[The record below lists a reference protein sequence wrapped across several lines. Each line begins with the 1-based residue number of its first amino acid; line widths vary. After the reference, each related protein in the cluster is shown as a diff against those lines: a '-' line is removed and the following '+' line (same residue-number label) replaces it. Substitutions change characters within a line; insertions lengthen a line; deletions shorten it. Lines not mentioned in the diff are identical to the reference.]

1 MSTEDDSFLEHE
13 EDRREYLLCDRGI
26 IWRGNERQ
34 PLPTPWYYGQVRYR
48 TFNPLFTP
56 LIPPPIPSQ
65 FLYHL
70 SIPFPLSSV
79 HPISIIICPSHFLYH
94 LSIPFPLSSVHPIS
108 IIICPSHFHY
118 HLSIPF
124 PLSSV
129 HPISFIICPSH
140 FHYHLSI
147 PFPLSSVH
155 PISFIICPSHFLY
168 HLSIPFP
175 LSSVHPI
182 SFIICPSHFHYHLSI
197 PSPLLIHPLI
207 QLILVHLVFLQFE
220 ESCLDAAISLIG
232 SLGPEECQ
240 SATLVSRG
248 LISKI
253 NARDNTGV
261 LVSGYTGSLS
271 AGIHPCRW
279 TGSAAILQKYNRSK
293 FPVK

>member
-56 LIPPPIPSQ
+56 LIPPSHPIPIPLSSVHPISFIISPSH

-94 LSIPFPLSSVHPIS
+94 LPIPFPLSSVHPIS
-108 IIICPSHFHY
+108 I
-118 HLSIPF
+118 
-124 PLSSV
+124 
-129 HPISFIICPSH
+129 
-140 FHYHLSI
+140 
-147 PFPLSSVH
+147 
-155 PISFIICPSHFLY
+155 
-168 HLSIPFP
+168 
-175 LSSVHPI
+175 
-182 SFIICPSHFHYHLSI
+182 IICPSHFHYHLSI